1 MGAPQLHRVTPP
13 KYVHIE
19 VAKTEFS
26 QHGLSFALLPYV
38 FSRMP
43 TLPDLS
49 KREYNL
55 FNRVECSQKKTGEKW
70 MADQEQ
76 LDILK
81 QGVEIWNQWRR
92 EHPSMVPDLSF
103 ADPTEVD
110 LDDADLSG
118 VDFSDANLREAQLGG
133 ANLSEAVLYKAKVTE
148 ADLSQAN

>member
-55 FNRVECSQKKTGEKW
+55 FYRVECSQKKTGEKW

-76 LDILK
+76 ARHT
-81 QGVEIWNQWRR
+81 QTRR
-92 EHPSMVPDLSF
+92 RNMEPMAKRASF
-103 ADPTEVD
+103 YGT
-110 LDDADLSG
+110 
-118 VDFSDANLREAQLGG
+118 
-133 ANLSEAVLYKAKVTE
+133 
-148 ADLSQAN
+148 